1 MSILKNMNPKD
12 QIIYDDRAISGN
24 YDQTLF
30 LKRAMGNPN
39 EDPIFYIR
47 AYGKTND
54 ELVPQGYIYF
64 HLNHET
70 KSSSF
75 VGVKVEEEFRNL
87 NIASFLV
94 ASWIDLCMNN
104 GYDFLGVKQKQRKP
118 FLLYLLKKYGFEVLD
133 KSLYETRPDVIAI
146 CRDYQYPKQ
155 KLLLF
160 KDQKHENAF
169 AKTNVF
175 KDDNYQLVR
184 DTHGIVVLDN
194 IILPLQGQKKANVN
208 YSLLDEVLATEKT
221 ESTLK
226 SHHR

>member
-1 MSILKNMNPKD
+1 MSILENMNPKD
-12 QIIYDDRAISGN
+12 QIVYDDRAISGN

-47 AYGKTND
+47 AYGKTKD
-54 ELVPQGYIYF
+54 ELVHQGYIYF
-64 HLNHET
+64 HLNPKT

-94 ASWIDLCMNN
+94 ASWIDLCFNN
-104 GYDFLGVKQKQRKP
+104 GYDFLGANQKQRKP
-118 FLLYLLKKYGFEVLD
+118 FLLYLLKRYGFEVLD

-146 CRDYQYPKQ
+146 CRDFEAPKK

-160 KDQKHENAF
+160 KDEKHKTAF
-169 AKTNVF
+169 SKTNIF
-175 KDDNYQLVR
+175 KEDNYHIVH

-194 IILPLQGQKKANVN
+194 IILPLQGQKRANVN
-208 YSLLDEVLATEKT
+208 YSLLDEVLATKKT
-221 ESTLK
+221 ETTLK
-226 SHHR
+226 NHHR